1 MIISADGQQTTDP
14 RYYQIAF
21 QSAFLIYG
29 TWVLGWDQEIGRIAL
44 LMVLCLA
51 TQAFFI
57 LLGKQKPDS
66 LKSAFI
72 TSLGLSL
79 LLRSTEIWV
88 LALAAVAAIAGKFL
102 IRFNNKH
109 VFNPANLGMAVAIL
123 FTGKAWVSPGQW
135 GSDLMYPIS
144 IVLAGLIVCYKV
156 KRAQT
161 GLVFLGVLFLLEF
174 TKRYIYLGWPADLVF
189 HRFSSGSLLIYA
201 LFMITDPMT
210 TPNHSGARVLWAAI
224 LAVLTFGLS
233 NWFQIYEAPVWALLI
248 LSPFT
253 PLFDR
258 LRQAPRFQWNFQ
270 TNTKAKY
277 I

>member
-29 TWVLGWDQEIGRIAL
+29 TWVLGWDQELGRIAL

-123 FTGKAWVSPGQW
+123 FTGKPG
-135 GSDLMYPIS
+135 
-144 IVLAGLIVCYKV
+144 
-156 KRAQT
+156 
-161 GLVFLGVLFLLEF
+161 FLRG
-174 TKRYIYLGWPADLVF
+174 
-189 HRFSSGSLLIYA
+189 
-201 LFMITDPMT
+201 
-210 TPNHSGARVLWAAI
+210 SGAAI
-224 LAVLTFGLS
+224 
-233 NWFQIYEAPVWALLI
+233 
-248 LSPFT
+248 
-253 PLFDR
+253 
-258 LRQAPRFQWNFQ
+258 
-270 TNTKAKY
+270 
-277 I
+277 